1 MDKEKKTDIY
11 EPTYTQ
17 ADTEKAGYP
26 CSDSKG
32 SSAPDVAPVKKEV

>member
-1 MDKEKKTDIY
+1 MDENKDKTVL
-11 EPTYTQ
+11 TQ

-32 SSAPDVAPVKKEV
+32 SSAPDVTPVKKEV